1 MSSTNNQ
8 QEMIDALLQALA
20 SSQKTVAEL
29 RNEISLVGGKRRAAT
44 DEDVPATLDAAEVP
58 SGKTKKSKKDQQ
70 PKKEPKAPKAA
81 TPYNLYVK
89 EQSTMVRAPPGEMM
103 KVIAQQWNA
112 LDADGKQAYV
122 DAAKVA
128 KEAMNVSV

>member
-1 MSSTNNQ
+1 
-8 QEMIDALLQALA
+8 MIDALLQALA

-29 RNEISLVGGKRRAAT
+29 RNEIISGGGGGSKRRVEDESAAAA
-44 DEDVPATLDAAEVP
+44 DVSTLPE
-58 SGKTKKSKKDQQ
+58 GTKTKKSKKE
-70 PKKEPKAPKAA
+70 PKKEPKKAPKAA

-89 EQSTMVRAPPGEMM
+89 EQSVLVRAPPGEMM

-112 LDADGKQAYV
+112 LGAEGKQSYV

-128 KEAMNVSV
+128 KDAMHV

>member
-29 RNEISLVGGKRRAAT
+29 RNEIISGAGSKRRVEDESAAAA
-44 DEDVPATLDAAEVP
+44 DVFTLPE
-58 SGKTKKSKKDQQ
+58 GTKTKKSKKE

-89 EQSTMVRAPPGEMM
+89 EQSVLVRAPPGEMM

-112 LDADGKQAYV
+112 LGAEGKQQYV

-128 KEAMNVSV
+128 KDAMHV